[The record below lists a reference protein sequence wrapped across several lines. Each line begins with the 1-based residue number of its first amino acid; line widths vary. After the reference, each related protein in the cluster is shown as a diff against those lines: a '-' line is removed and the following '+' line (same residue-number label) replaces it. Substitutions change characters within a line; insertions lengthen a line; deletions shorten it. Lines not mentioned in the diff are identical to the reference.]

1 MEQCVAVQHVENSD
15 WALVLFATSLCEII
29 PMIFY
34 MGSGIFET
42 APQLKQWRREGR
54 VFQFDSVLPER
65 REELLKNAV
74 TEFVH
79 HIARQY
85 TVVERSSVGIVA
97 RIRARA
103 EDEPKS
109 ANALAWLE
117 KEPAFKWLYERTDA
131 ASQAMK
137 VLKYLVEKNKIG
149 ATGPVIFISGAADFD
164 KAPLGFFNVLAEGGR
179 KSLGYRNHNGLFW
192 DVGETVGNVTLD
204 KPRAELPT
212 VRLAFK
218 SGSMQTVMGH
228 KFIEIG

>member
-1 MEQCVAVQHVENSD
+1 MEQCVVVQHVENSD

-54 VFQFDSVLPER
+54 VFQFDSVPER
-65 REELLKNAV
+65 HEELLKNAV
-74 TEFVH
+74 TEFVQ

-85 TVVERSSVGIVA
+85 TVVERSSVGIAA

-103 EDEPKS
+103 ED
-109 ANALAWLE
+109 ATADRIAWLE

-131 ASQAMK
+131 APQAMK

-164 KAPLGFFNVLAEGGR
+164 KAPLGFFNVLAESGR

-204 KPRAELPT
+204 KPRTELPT

-218 SGSMQTVMGH
+218 PGSMQTVMGH
-228 KFIEIG
+228 KVIEIG